1 MCGQNSRYLLFF
13 YDVPINIIG
22 KYDMKSDYVRMW
34 AISKEGSI
42 VYPPIPIVMTLK
54 INYVTIVYFL
64 D

>member
-1 MCGQNSRYLLFF
+1 MVKILDTHYFF
-13 YDVPINIIG
+13 TMYKYY

>member
-1 MCGQNSRYLLFF
+1 M
-13 YDVPINIIG
+13 NITG